1 MSKPFDRAWMV
12 EVCAAVVISLAAA
25 MTSWVGFQAAL
36 WDGEQAA
43 HYAQAGAA
51 RVEATSAT
59 TEAGQLETADLLMF
73 QGWLS
78 AAAQDEPELQHFYR
92 QRFRPEFAAAFE
104 AWLKTDPLTNPAA
117 PAGPSS
123 CPSTTRRGLAEARRR
138 QRQADDLFN
147 QGQRDNDISDRFV
160 RGTVLLAVALFFGG
174 IAQDLQVDDDQ
185 GGPGRHGVRG
195 LRDQRPDGRQLA
207 HPSVETFLVT
217 TTGFGGAPCPF
228 QRAEPS
234 WPCVP
239 PSARS
244 WRLPSPATSAGR
256 RYRSVAV
263 MERRSGQGRD
273 HQLCRAGH
281 GPGARLRPARPNAT
295 GRGVRQ

>member
-78 AAAQDEPELQHFYR
+78 AAAQDEPELQQFYR
-92 QRFRPEFAAAFE
+92 QRFRPEFATAFE
-104 AWLKTDPLTNPAA
+104 AWLRTDPLTNPAA
-117 PAGPSS
+117 PAGPFVMPEYHSA
-123 CPSTTRRGLAEARRR
+123 RLAEARRR

-174 IAQDLQVDDDQ
+174 IAQTFRSTTIKAVLVGMAFVVCAISALMVANLPILQ
-185 GGPGRHGVRG
+185 
-195 LRDQRPDGRQLA
+195 LKL
-207 HPSVETFLVT
+207 
-217 TTGFGGAPCPF
+217 
-228 QRAEPS
+228 
-234 WPCVP
+234 
-239 PSARS
+239 
-244 WRLPSPATSAGR
+244 SP
-256 RYRSVAV
+256 
-263 MERRSGQGRD
+263 
-273 HQLCRAGH
+273 
-281 GPGARLRPARPNAT
+281 
-295 GRGVRQ
+295 